1 MDNFITLYQERLG
14 LENSLFL
21 RIDHDDAMVAVV
33 YKITL
38 PNGTEFI
45 LKICPRT
52 NDYLRE
58 IYFLKYFAGKLPV
71 SRIINVVPP
80 EIDLHGAIL
89 MECLPGRLLKMADFT
104 DELAYEMGSLLARIH
119 LNRTTGYGDLI
130 QPEDLKSDPRV
141 HFTLKFQEGIDEC
154 RNHLPQQLIEQCLLY
169 YDRNLNVLTSVDGP
183 CIIHR
188 DFRAGNVI
196 IDNGKIRGII
206 DWSSAR
212 ASFAEDDFCPMEH
225 GEWPSHPSNK
235 KAFLSGYASIR
246 PISDYTVVMPF
257 LRLNRAIATIGFT
270 VKRGTW
276 NNRNS
281 RVYQFNRQFLEVFF
295 KGL

>member
-1 MDNFITLYQERLG
+1 MDNFITLYQERLN
-14 LENSLFL
+14 LEDSLFS

-33 YKITL
+33 YKVTL

-45 LKICPRT
+45 LKTCSRT
-52 NDYLRE
+52 NYLRE
-58 IYFLKYFAGKLPV
+58 IYFLQHFAGKLPV
-71 SRIINVVPP
+71 PRIINVVPP

-89 MECLPGRLLKMADFT
+89 MEYLPGTLLKMTDFT
-104 DELAYEMGSLLARIH
+104 DQLAFEMGSLLARIH
-119 LNRTTGYGDLI
+119 LNRCTGYGDLI
-130 QPEDLKSDPRV
+130 QPEDLKSDPRF

-154 RNHLPQQLIEQCLLY
+154 SDHLPQPLIEQCRLY
-169 YDRNLNVLTSVDGP
+169 YDRNLNLLNSVDGP

-206 DWSSAR
+206 DWSSGR

-225 GEWPSHPSNK
+225 GEWPSHPTSK

-246 PISDYTVVMPF
+246 PVPDYSAVMPF
-257 LRLNRAIATIGFT
+257 LRLNRAIATVGFT

-276 NNRNS
+276 DNS
-281 RVYQFNRQFLEVFF
+281 NARVYQFNRRFLESFF
-295 KGL
+295 NNH

>member
-1 MDNFITLYQERLG
+1 MDNLITLYQERLD
-14 LENSLFL
+14 LKDSLFS
-21 RIDHDDAMVAVV
+21 RIDHDDAMVAIV
-33 YKITL
+33 YKVTL

-45 LKICPRT
+45 LKICSST
-52 NDYLRE
+52 NDHLRE
-58 IYFLKYFAGKLPV
+58 IYFLKHFAGKLPV
-71 SRIINVVPP
+71 PRIINVVPP

-89 MECLPGRLLKMADFT
+89 MEYLPGRLLKMADFT

-119 LNRTTGYGDLI
+119 LNRAAGYGDLI
-130 QPEDLKSDPRV
+130 QPEALKSDPRF

-154 RNHLPQQLIEQCLLY
+154 SNHLSQSLIEQCRLY
-169 YDRNLNVLTSVDGP
+169 YDRNLNLLASVDGP

-196 IDNGKIRGII
+196 VDNGKIRGII
-206 DWSSAR
+206 DWSSGR

-225 GEWPSHPSNK
+225 GEWPSHPSSK

-246 PISDYTVVMPF
+246 QVPDYRAIMPF

-276 NNRNS
+276 NNSNS
-281 RVYQFNRQFLEVFF
+281 RVYKFNRQFLEAFF
-295 KGL
+295 KDI